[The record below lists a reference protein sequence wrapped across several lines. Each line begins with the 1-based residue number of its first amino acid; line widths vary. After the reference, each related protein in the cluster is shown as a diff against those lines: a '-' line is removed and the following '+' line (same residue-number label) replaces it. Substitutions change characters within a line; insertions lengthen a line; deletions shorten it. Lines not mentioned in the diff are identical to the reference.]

1 MYAFFFIIASQISPM
16 IQIYNINFDA
26 ETEESQMLLKI
37 QGLKNYYMLGKRIN
51 IFSFYV
57 QSRLVLFLLQYTF

>member
-1 MYAFFFIIASQISPM
+1 MFFFISASQISHM

-26 ETEESQMLLKI
+26 ETEESQMPFKI
-37 QGLKNYYMLGKRIN
+37 KGLNNYYMLGKRIN